1 MAGIKA
7 PLEDI
12 LARLATLDVTN
23 GDGNTVKL
31 HSRVWNNQVER
42 EKSGGSYVYPKPAA
56 FVEIVSP
63 IGWDEIGGNFL
74 QSDLGI
80 SIHIVTELYNTE
92 GTLDQNLVVYDLRDQ
107 IVALLSQYKPTG
119 CGLMRLMDETPDY
132 DADNVNHYIL
142 TFACNFID
150 SKASP
155 YDPSRGNYIE
165 SEPPT
170 GLQVNVTKEDTP
182 IFTPVPQPYKI
193 PQ

>member
-7 PLEDI
+7 PLEDL

-42 EKSGGSYVYPKPAA
+42 EKSGDSYVYPKPAA
-56 FVEIVSP
+56 FVEIVAP
-63 IGWDEIGGNFL
+63 IGWQEIGGNFL
-74 QSDLGI
+74 QADLGVN
-80 SIHIVTELYNTE
+80 IHIVTELYNTE

-119 CGLMRLMDETPDY
+119 CGLMHLMDETPDY
-132 DADNVNHYIL
+132 DHDNVNHYIL
-142 TFACNFID
+142 TFAVNFID

-155 YDPSRGNYIE
+155 YDPARGLYTE
-165 SEPPT
+165 SVPVT
-170 GLQVNVTKEDTP
+170 GLQINATEATTP
-182 IFTPVPQPYKI
+182 VFTPVPKPYKI

>member
-1 MAGIKA
+1 MAGIKE
-7 PLEDI
+7 PLQDI

-23 GDGNTVKL
+23 GDGNTVKVL
-31 HSRVWNNQVER
+31 SRVFNNQIER
-42 EKSGGSYVYPKPAA
+42 ERNSELYNYPKPAA

-74 QSDLGI
+74 QADLGI
-80 SIHIVTELYNTE
+80 TIHIVTELYNTE
-92 GTLDQNLVVYDLRDQ
+92 GTLDQNLIVYDLRDQ

-132 DADNVNHYIL
+132 DADNVNHYKL
-142 TFACNFID
+142 TFTCNFID

-155 YDPSRGNYIE
+155 YDPPRGLYVE

-170 GLQVNVTKEDTP
+170 DLQINVTKEDNP
-182 IFTPVPQPYKI
+182 IFTPIPQPYKI